1 LILIYFI
8 KKTLK
13 LYFCLLIFPNSVKF
27 YWVFFLD
34 VFVEVKDEEKFWGR
48 GTVPGALMCLS
59 FYLLVEL
66 GRQIGKSK
74 RR

>member
-1 LILIYFI
+1 M
-8 KKTLK
+8 
-13 LYFCLLIFPNSVKF
+13 
-27 YWVFFLD
+27 D
-34 VFVEVKDEEKFWGR
+34 VFVEVKDEEGFWDR
-48 GTVPGALMCLS
+48 GTVLGALMCLA

>member
-1 LILIYFI
+1 M
-8 KKTLK
+8 
-13 LYFCLLIFPNSVKF
+13 
-27 YWVFFLD
+27 
-34 VFVEVKDEEKFWGR
+34 VFVEVKDEEEFWSR
-48 GTVPGALMCLS
+48 ENFLGALMCLA